1 MKYADFLNF
10 VVTYNQTW
18 FYHYGPSKKH
28 QSMKLASS
36 VPESKESWNVKI
48 KK

>member
-10 VVTYNQTW
+10 MITYSQTW
-18 FYHYGPSKKH
+18 LYHYDPKTKYQSK
-28 QSMKLASS
+28 QWLNSIS
-36 VPESKESWNVKI
+36 ESKESWNVKI